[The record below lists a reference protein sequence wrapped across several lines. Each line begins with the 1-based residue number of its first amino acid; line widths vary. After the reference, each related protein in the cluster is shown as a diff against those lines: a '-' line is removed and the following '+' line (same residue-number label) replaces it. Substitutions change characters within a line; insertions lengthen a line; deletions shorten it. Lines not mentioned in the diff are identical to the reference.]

1 MRKLSLLTWFRYVV
15 RMGMTD
21 NPKWPGNLEYG
32 SRDPKE
38 EPCRLGDEWGTED
51 FERSRN

>member
-1 MRKLSLLTWFRYVV
+1 
-15 RMGMTD
+15 MGMTD